1 MMDIALMDVTF
12 DRTPLKKNYTQVS
25 NELIQEVIKKK
36 RLSAD
41 ALTLMTVLYALYPE
55 DERLTN
61 FNSWMEMLGW
71 GINRIK
77 KAISD
82 LAGLG
87 YIHIQKKRDQ
97 WGRFTHNSY
106 YFYHS
111 PSDNPYFGKTSENDV
126 SSVVQNPCYGDE
138 ERYIFYYNTSFS
150 CCQSVFSVSET
161 EQKDFPTEIVET
173 VEDSESNESL
183 TDCIKRNIEQITA
196 EKPELKEK
204 VSRLEMP
211 VFVTYLVGVLQ
222 NALQTL
228 KHPKAKGKFIKSVIL
243 HKINEFKAKKSV
255 PTPKPEKKTIPIVDE
270 KKSERQAFT
279 SWLKERM
286 DFEGNLQEN
295 DTEYCHF
302 LISVADALTELVFTN
317 RAGKRVVDGYELREG
332 LSQIDRID
340 GELEEFA
347 NEFFHY
353 FKRLLEMKADSGDVV
368 RDIKRY
374 MTAVLP
380 DFVKRYSAGNI
391 LPTYNGEEM
400 GGFRYQKH
408 SLTSEQV
415 ARVNEYLQFAN
426 RFDEMPPATYRSILL
441 GLSDEKQKYYLSRIP
456 KERFDKEVP
465 AGQPLTEKTLEDF
478 VTMAEYLIVQEQAT
492 GIPMIW

>member
-1 MMDIALMDVTF
+1 MMEVTINKHRLTGNFTQTDNRIIEDTRLSCEAYKLLTWILHSHPKKEHCF
-12 DRTPLKKNYTQVS
+12 D
-25 NELIQEVIKKK
+25 EWQEVIHTGIRKLKK
-36 RLSAD
+36 
-41 ALTLMTVLYALYPE
+41 VLGELETY
-55 DERLTN
+55 
-61 FNSWMEMLGW
+61 
-71 GINRIK
+71 
-77 KAISD
+77 
-82 LAGLG
+82 G
-87 YIHIQKKRDQ
+87 YMKQIQKRNKYGQFMRTEYLFFD
-97 WGRFTHNSY
+97 
-106 YFYHS
+106 S
-111 PSDNPYFGKTSENDV
+111 PSQEDFTVCPKPSDGSGKDTL
-126 SSVVQNPCYGDE
+126 
-138 ERYIFYYNTSFS
+138 YNTPCNIPVVLS
-150 CCQSVFSVSET
+150 CLSHPET

-228 KHPKAKGKFIKSVIL
+228 KHPEAKGKFIKSVIL

-415 ARVNEYLQFAN
+415 ARVNEYLQLVN